1 MVFVKPAPGTTS
13 SAMDIASPAPSTP
26 SSTPTQE
33 TATATMASTPT
44 SSASAA
50 GNAELTSFTTPTLI
64 SVSASRV
71 LAEFLA
77 NAPSAPLELRPLL
90 TAQAAPTVAPM
101 RSFKAENVSARPD
114 MPTTPPRSAHP
125 AVKSP
130 TVS

>member
-1 MVFVKPAPGTTS
+1 MAFVRLAPGTTL
-13 SAMDIASPAPSTP
+13 SAMDIASPALSTP

-33 TATATMASTPT
+33 DATVTTASLPT

-50 GNAELTSFTTPTLI
+50 GNAEPTSFTTLMLI
-64 SVSASRV
+64 SVSALRV